1 MVSTSATK
9 EQITSMKSNAYI
21 DGNKNSKFLIVEYT
35 DPECPFCVRQFKDN
49 TIKTV
54 MESNKDVAHIV
65 KVVQCVN
72 PIKMPVM
79 LVLTGSAR

>member
-1 MVSTSATK
+1 
-9 EQITSMKSNAYI
+9 MKSNAYI

-65 KVVQCVN
+65 KVVQ
-72 PIKMPVM
+72 
-79 LVLTGSAR
+79 